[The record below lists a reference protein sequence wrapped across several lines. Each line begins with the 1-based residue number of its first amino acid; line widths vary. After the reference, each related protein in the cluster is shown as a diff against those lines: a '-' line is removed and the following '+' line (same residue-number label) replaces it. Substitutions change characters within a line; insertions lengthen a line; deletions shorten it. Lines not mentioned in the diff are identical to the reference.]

1 MMAVQKSKASLRLRK
16 ALRWRTRRYRRR
28 QVFWFYLSMVLGVMV
43 TLGGDHHRWRDL
55 EWALLLPATAGIT
68 ALKDWSRWSYQRWRC
83 VSSLDDR
90 AQVAHGL
97 NFEEISAAEQKEILR
112 RYRWVGGALLD
123 ETPDERQE
131 AARLQANDAA
141 FRFLR
146 KTLLWFAAG
155 YWAVWLWMP
164 AGGWR
169 DMLTDSPV
177 IISWLAVFVISLP
190 QVIEL
195 WNEPDELVS
204 EPRLTESHSAG

>member
-1 MMAVQKSKASLRLRK
+1 MEAQKSKASNRLRK

-28 QVFWFYLSMVLGVMV
+28 QVFWFYLIVVVSAL
-43 TLGGDHHRWRDL
+43 TRLGGDHHRWRDL
-55 EWALLLPATAGIT
+55 RWALFYPAACAFI
-68 ALKDWSRWSYQRWRC
+68 ALKSWSRWSYERWRC

-97 NFEEISAAEQKEILR
+97 NFEELTAAEQKEIIR
-112 RYRWVGGALLD
+112 RYQVGRRLLD

-131 AARLQANDAA
+131 AARLQANDSA

-164 AGGWR
+164 TGGRR

-204 EPRLTESHSAG
+204 EPRLTESESVS

>member
-1 MMAVQKSKASLRLRK
+1 MEVQKSKASSRLRR
-16 ALRWRTRRYRRR
+16 ALKWRTRRYRRR
-28 QVFWFYLSMVLGVMV
+28 QVFWFYLVMLLGVLA
-43 TLGGDHHRWRDL
+43 TLGGDHHRRREL
-55 EWALLLPATAGIT
+55 ELALFYPAACALT

-97 NFEEISAAEQKEILR
+97 NFEQLSAAEQKEILR
-112 RYRWVGGALLD
+112 RYQVGGRLLD

-146 KTLLWFAAG
+146 KTLLWFAAA

-169 DMLTDSPV
+169 DRLTDSPV
-177 IISWLAVFVISLP
+177 IISWLVVFVISLP
-190 QVIEL
+190 QIIEM
-195 WNEPDELVS
+195 WSEPDEPAS
-204 EPRLTESHSAG
+204 EPRLAE

>member
-1 MMAVQKSKASLRLRK
+1 MAAQKSKASARLRK
-16 ALRWRTRRYRRR
+16 ALKWRTRRYRRR
-28 QVFWFYLSMVLGVMV
+28 QVFWFYVIMVVSATV
-43 TLGGDHHRWRDL
+43 TVGRDHHRRIEL
-55 EWALLLPATAGIT
+55 ERALLYPAACAFIV
-68 ALKDWSRWSYQRWRC
+68 LKDWSRWSYSRWRC

-97 NFEEISAAEQKEILR
+97 NFEELSAVEQKEILR
-112 RYRWVGGALLD
+112 RYQVGGRLLD

-131 AARLQANDAA
+131 AARLEANDAA

-146 KTLLWFAAG
+146 RTLLWFAAG

-177 IISWLAVFVISLP
+177 IISWLVVFVISLP

-204 EPRLTESHSAG
+204 EPRLTESQSVS

>member
-1 MMAVQKSKASLRLRK
+1 MAVQKSKASSRLRR

-28 QVFWFYLSMVLGVMV
+28 QVFWFYFIVAVSALT
-43 TLGGDHHRWRDL
+43 TLGDAHHRRV
-55 EWALLLPATAGIT
+55 EVERALLYPAACAFI
-68 ALKDWSRWSYQRWRC
+68 ALKSWSRWSYERWRC

-97 NFEEISAAEQKEILR
+97 NFEELSDAEQKEILR
-112 RYRWVGGALLD
+112 RYQVGGRLLD

-131 AARLQANDAA
+131 AARLEANDAA

-169 DMLTDSPV
+169 DTLTDSPV

-204 EPRLTESHSAG
+204 EPRLTESHSGG

>member
-1 MMAVQKSKASLRLRK
+1 MEVQKSKASSRLRR
-16 ALRWRTRRYRRR
+16 ALKWRTRRYRRR
-28 QVFWFYLSMVLGVMV
+28 QVFWFYLSMLLGVTI
-43 TLGGDHHRWRDL
+43 TLGRDHHRFREL
-55 EWALLLPATAGIT
+55 EWALLLPAGAAMI
-68 ALKDWSRWSYQRWRC
+68 ALKEWSRWSFQRWRC

-97 NFEEISAAEQKEILR
+97 NFEQLSAAEQKEILR
-112 RYRWVGGALLD
+112 RYQVGGRLLD

-146 KTLLWFAAG
+146 IALLWFAAG
-155 YWAVWLWMP
+155 YWAVYLWMP
-164 AGGWR
+164 SGDWR

-190 QVIEL
+190 QVIEM
-195 WNEPDELVS
+195 WTEPDEMVS
-204 EPRLTESHSAG
+204 EPRLTEANR

>member
-1 MMAVQKSKASLRLRK
+1 MEVQKSKASQRLRT
-16 ALRWRTRRYRRR
+16 ALKWRTRRYRRR
-28 QVFWFYLSMVLGVMV
+28 QVFWFYLMMLLGAMA
-43 TLGGDHHRWRDL
+43 TLGRDHHGFREL
-55 EWALLLPATAGIT
+55 EEVLLLPAGAALI

-97 NFEEISAAEQKEILR
+97 NFEQLSAAEQKEILR
-112 RYRWVGGALLD
+112 RYQVGGRLLD

-146 KTLLWFAAG
+146 KALPGFAAG
-155 YWAVWLWMP
+155 YWAVYLWIP

-169 DMLTDSPV
+169 NMLTDSPV
-177 IISWLAVFVISLP
+177 IISWVIIFVISLP

-195 WNEPDELVS
+195 WTEPDELAS
-204 EPRLTESHSAG
+204 EPRLTEANR

>member
-1 MMAVQKSKASLRLRK
+1 MMEVQKSKASSRLRM
-16 ALRWRTRRYRRR
+16 ALKWRTRRYRRR
-28 QVFWFYLSMVLGVMV
+28 QVLWFYVTMLLGALI
-43 TLGGDHHRWRDL
+43 TLGSDHHRFL
-55 EWALLLPATAGIT
+55 ELQWALLLPAMAALT
-68 ALKDWSRWSYQRWRC
+68 ALKDWSRWSFRRWRC

-97 NFEEISAAEQKEILR
+97 NFEELSAAEQKEILR
-112 RYRWVGGALLD
+112 RYQVGGRLLD

-146 KTLLWFAAG
+146 KALLGFAAG

-177 IISWLAVFVISLP
+177 IISWLVVFVISLP
-190 QVIEL
+190 QVIEM
-195 WNEPDELVS
+195 WTEPDEVVS
-204 EPRLTESHSAG
+204 EPRLTEVVR